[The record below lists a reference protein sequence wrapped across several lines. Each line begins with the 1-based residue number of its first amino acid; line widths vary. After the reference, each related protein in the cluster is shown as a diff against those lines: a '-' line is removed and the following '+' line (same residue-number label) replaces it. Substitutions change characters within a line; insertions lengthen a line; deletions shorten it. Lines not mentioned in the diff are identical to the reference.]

1 MYSINMWNPINVPQ
15 HQVLW
20 TSGTSTMPT
29 LRKALSSECNSQN
42 ESRIDENMSV
52 VECFMKTLCWWYYCL
67 VLPTPNG
74 RFSHL
79 KQVSHTRHGVCVYG
93 ILLFLCAQAVSGTP
107 WKTSWKQTPSKPL
120 WEHNIQHWGDHWYI
134 VGVRHECVFMKYN
147 AWKKSHNIISKLI
160 NHINWTITKH
170 SQQNTNTNTH
180 PILHNHIS
188 DNN

>member
-29 LRKALSSECNSQN
+29 LRKAPNSECNSQN
-42 ESRIDENMSV
+42 ESRTDENMSV

-79 KQVSHTRHGVCVYG
+79 KQVSHTRHGVCLWDFAFPVCSSSLWDTMED
-93 ILLFLCAQAVSGTP
+93 IMETDAI
-107 WKTSWKQTPSKPL
+107 KTTLRTQYTALRRSLIHCRSETWMCFHEVQCMEKES
-120 WEHNIQHWGDHWYI
+120 HHYI
-134 VGVRHECVFMKYN
+134 K
-147 AWKKSHNIISKLI
+147 I
-160 NHINWTITKH
+160 NQ
-170 SQQNTNTNTH
+170 SY
-180 PILHNHIS
+180 
-188 DNN
+188 